1 ATRST
6 CMRGT
11 LRLHLA
17 DPIAPVRSVALLDTI
32 LLAGQ
37 LSGLEAQA
45 RALVGDLRMRIDSV
59 RRRVAGR
66 PRPRVASLE
75 WLDAIYVGGHLVP
88 EMVEIAGGAD
98 VLGKPGEPSFVAEW
112 EDVTG
117 AHPDV
122 IVLMP
127 CGFDLPRARQEAH
140 LMSGRPGW
148 QELEPARRGRVY
160 LTDGRLA
167 ES

>member
-1 ATRST
+1 
-6 CMRGT
+6 MRGT
-11 LRLHLA
+11 LRLHRA

-32 LLAGQ
+32 LLVGQ
-37 LSGLEAQA
+37 LSGTEAQA
-45 RALVGDLRMRIDSV
+45 RALVGD
-59 RRRVAGR
+59 
-66 PRPRVASLE
+66 
-75 WLDAIYVGGHLVP
+75 HLVP

-127 CGFDLPRARQEAH
+127 CGFDLPRAR
-140 LMSGRPGW
+140 
-148 QELEPARRGRVY
+148 
-160 LTDGRLA
+160 
-167 ES
+167 